1 MPRWLYG
8 LMSLFLVISPVFAQS
23 PETDLV
29 LSQVRIESQVDA
41 FGTLRQTA
49 VGVLENRGTK
59 AYSDVILTGEVID
72 EAGSVIG
79 EAYGNLVDVCGNTL
93 SDPIQ
98 PGQVRR
104 FSAPLDLFE
113 EREPL
118 DVSMI
123 VEATET
129 AAEGE
134 SDLVSPGVTQIT
146 TEEVV
151 RVEWE
156 DDATLRYGV
165 GCPSD
170 VFTRYSWYRYGLGE
184 DDSEAIEH
192 PSAAIVTPEFIEITG
207 IPLITQTQGAERDET
222 LFDRS
227 MLTFSPDG
235 VRAIFQND
243 LHDLYSIQPDGSF
256 RRRVQGGLYQH
267 TLQGYLFTPQAMFLA
282 YYYGAYGDP
291 VRYIVATVRGGAVSL
306 GVNETTPS
314 VTVPGITNDGQRVII
329 SGTFPVQGEDVTGY
343 FWQRA
348 QSASR
353 ELLFETNV
361 LPGNNYPAPVFY
373 RKDNGTRYIYI
384 IRPINNQPMLQ
395 CFHYE
400 SKTLTTLTSVP
411 LDLTDSDRAE
421 AWISPNGETLALAA
435 IGAHGGLWQ
444 IDLSALPVCEA
455 DAS

>member
-1 MPRWLYG
+1 MPRWYYG
-8 LMSLFLVISPVFAQS
+8 LMSLLIVVSPVLAQD
-23 PETDLV
+23 PATDLV
-29 LSQVRIESQVDA
+29 LSEINIQSQVDA

-49 VGVLENRGTK
+49 TGTVENQGTQ
-59 AYSDVILTGEVID
+59 AYTDLILTGDVID

-79 EAYGNLVDVCGNTL
+79 EAYGNLVDVCGNAL
-93 SDPIQ
+93 FVPIE
-98 PGQVRR
+98 PGETHR
-104 FSAPLDLFE
+104 FSAPLELFE
-113 EREPL
+113 DRQPL
-118 DVSMI
+118 DVSLV

-129 AAEGE
+129 APEGE
-134 SDLVSPGVTQIT
+134 SDMMNPGVTQISS
-146 TEEVV
+146 EEVV

-156 DDATLRYGV
+156 DDSTLRYGV

-170 VFTRYSWYRYGLGE
+170 VFTRYSWYRYSLGGDE
-184 DDSEAIEH
+184 AEAIVH
-192 PSAAIVTPEFIEITG
+192 PSAEAVTQEFIEITG
-207 IPLITQTQGAERDET
+207 IPLITQTQGQERDET

-235 VRAIFQND
+235 IRAVFQND

-306 GVNETTPS
+306 GINEVTPS
-314 VTVPGITNDGQRVII
+314 VTVPGVTNDGQRVII

-343 FWQRA
+343 FWQRVR
-348 QSASR
+348 SASR

-373 RKDNGTRYIYI
+373 RKDNGTRFIYI
-384 IRPINNQPMLQ
+384 IRPINNQPTLQ
-395 CFHYE
+395 CFHFE
-400 SKTLTTLTSVP
+400 SKTLTTLTPVP
-411 LDLTDSDRAE
+411 LDLTDSDRAG

-444 IDLSALPVCEA
+444 IDLTALPECEA
-455 DAS
+455 AAS

>member
-8 LMSLFLVISPVFAQS
+8 LMSLFLVISPVLAQT

-29 LSQVRIESQVDA
+29 LSNTHIESQVDA

-49 VGVLENRGTK
+49 VGVLENRGTQ
-59 AYSDVILTGEVID
+59 AYTDVILTGEVID
-72 EAGSVIG
+72 EAGTVIG

-93 SDPIQ
+93 SEALQ
-98 PGQVRR
+98 PGQMRR
-104 FSAPLDLFE
+104 FAAPLDLFE

-118 DVSMI
+118 DVSLV
-123 VEATET
+123 VEATQT

-134 SDLVSPGVTQIT
+134 SDLLNPAVKQIT

-156 DDATLRYGV
+156 DDTTLRYGV

-170 VFTRYSWYRYGLGE
+170 VFTRYNWYRHVLGE
-184 DDSEAIEH
+184 DDSEVIMH
-192 PSAAIVTPEFIEITG
+192 PSASIVTPEFIEVTG
-207 IPLITQTQGAERDET
+207 IPLISQTQGAERDPS

-235 VRAIFQND
+235 GRAIFQND
-243 LHDLYSIQPDGSF
+243 LHDLYSIEPDGSF
-256 RRRVQGGLYQH
+256 RRRVQAGLYQH

-306 GVNETTPS
+306 GVNEITPS

-329 SGTFPVQGEDVTGY
+329 SGTFPVEGEDVTGY
-343 FWQRA
+343 FWQRVR
-348 QSASR
+348 SASR
-353 ELLFETNV
+353 ELLFKTDV

-373 RKDNGTRYIYI
+373 RKDDGTRYIYI

-411 LDLTDSDRAE
+411 LDLTDSDRAG

-444 IDLSALPVCEA
+444 IDLSALPACEA
-455 DAS
+455 DT

>member
-8 LMSLFLVISPVFAQS
+8 LISLFLVVNPVFAQT

-29 LSQVRIESQVDA
+29 LSEVQIESQVDA

-49 VGVLENRGTK
+49 VGVLENRGTE
-59 AYSDVILTGEVID
+59 AYTDILLTGEVID

-79 EAYGNLVDVCGNTL
+79 EAYGSLVDVCGNTL

-98 PGQVRR
+98 PGQIRR

-113 EREPL
+113 ERAPL
-118 DVSMI
+118 DVSLI

-129 AAEGE
+129 APEGE
-134 SDLVSPGVTQIT
+134 SDMLNPGITQIT

-156 DDATLRYGV
+156 DDTTLRYGV
-165 GCPSD
+165 GCPSE
-170 VFTRYSWYRYGLGE
+170 VFTRYNWYRYALGE
-184 DDSEAIEH
+184 DEAEAIVH
-192 PSAAIVTPEFIEITG
+192 PSAAQVTPQFIEITG
-207 IPLITQTQGAERDET
+207 IPLITQTQGAERDDT

-235 VRAIFQND
+235 ARAVFQND

-256 RRRVQGGLYQH
+256 RRRVQTGLYQH

-306 GVNETTPS
+306 GVNEITPS
-314 VTVPGITNDGQRVII
+314 VTVPGLTNDGQRVII
-329 SGTFPVQGEDVTGY
+329 SGTFPVEGEDVTGY
-343 FWQRA
+343 FWQRVR
-348 QSASR
+348 SASR
-353 ELLFETNV
+353 ELLFKTDV

-384 IRPINNQPMLQ
+384 IRPINNLPTLQ

-400 SKTLTTLTSVP
+400 SKTLTTLTPVP

-444 IDLSALPVCEA
+444 IDLSALPACEA
-455 DAS
+455 DA